1 MKNPLNNLLVQQ
13 LYRVF
18 IQLYK
23 QILRSNKC
31 ICSYIKIKS
40 NWVQFMFRTPK
51 IKFPIVVFLPV
62 DMYTF
67 V

>member
-40 NWVQFMFRTPK
+40 N
-51 IKFPIVVFLPV
+51 
-62 DMYTF
+62 
-67 V
+67 